1 MPVRLLTQSRL
12 RWPEPAQVL
21 AAVVRWAAE
30 QAERHDG
37 LHRVGVFGS
46 YGRGDAGVGSDLDL
60 VLIDD
65 NTSGTQSQRYRQWPF
80 EQLPLSCDALVLT
93 PQEWDELLA
102 SSTTDAAPDP
112 GLHAMANALQRDCRW
127 LWSRPNSEGNSN
139 THDT

>member
-12 RWPEPAQVL
+12 RWPEAAEVL
-21 AAVVRWAAE
+21 AAVVRWAEE
-30 QAERHDG
+30 QAERNDG

-80 EQLPLSCDALVLT
+80 EQLPLSGDALVLT
-93 PQEWDELLA
+93 QQEWDELLA
-102 SSTTDAAPDP
+102 SPATDATPDP
-112 GLHAMANALQRDCRW
+112 GLHAMANALHRDCHW
-127 LWSRPNSEGNSN
+127 LWCRTKAEGTCNN
-139 THDT
+139 RDT

>member
-12 RWPEPAQVL
+12 RWPEAAEVL
-21 AAVVRWAAE
+21 AAVVRWAEE
-30 QAERHDG
+30 QAERNDG

-46 YGRGDAGVGSDLDL
+46 HGRGDAGVGSDLDL

-93 PQEWDELLA
+93 QQEWDALLA
-102 SSTTDAAPDP
+102 SPATDAAAY
-112 GLHAMANALQRDCRW
+112 AMANALHRDCHW
-127 LWSRPNSEGNSN
+127 LWCRPKAEVTSN
-139 THDT
+139 NRDT